1 VTAVAWV
8 AGRPVDV
15 SDVDSREVALRA
27 GPVAPAL
34 PRERTGEGRQLR
46 RWLVQVLVAERLVAA
61 EAASRGLSPEDAPA
75 LDTIAPDRAA
85 MLGMGSV
92 AADLLTRNPLAR
104 AVFAAVTADVTVS
117 PVERFYEHNLDRFR
131 VPEER
136 VVRHAI
142 GDGPAHRR
150 VLRRGELTGPVE
162 DAVFAAVAG
171 ETVGPVRD
179 PLGAHTVVVEEVR
192 PARVRPLD
200 EVRESITEWLLATT
214 RRRAFTA
221 WLDLRV
227 AEQVTLAP
235 GYEHPGDPAQPDNT
249 HRH

>member
-8 AGRPVDV
+8 SGVPVDS
-15 SDVDSREVALRA
+15 SDVDGREVQLRA
-27 GPVAPAL
+27 GPVAPTL

-61 EAASRGLSPEDAPA
+61 EARGLPA
-75 LDTIAPDRAA
+75 GPPLAEIAPDRAA
-85 MLGMGSV
+85 MLSLGSV
-92 AADLLTRNPLAR
+92 AADLLTRDPLAR
-104 AVFAAVTADVTVS
+104 AVFAAVTAEVTV
-117 PVERFYEHNLDRFR
+117 PAAAVERCYDPARYR

-142 GDGPAHRR
+142 GGGPAQRR

-162 DAVFAAVAG
+162 DAVFAAQVG
-171 ETVGPVRD
+171 DTVGPVRD
-179 PLGAHTVVVEEVR
+179 PLGTHTLVVAEVR
-192 PARVRPLD
+192 PERVRSLD
-200 EVRESITEWLLATT
+200 EVRESITEWLLAAA

-221 WLDLRV
+221 WLDERM
-227 AEQVTLAP
+227 AAQVRLAP
-235 GYEHPGDPAQPDNT
+235 GYEHPGDPNQPDNT